1 MTNKY
6 QKKEFI
12 LILNIIKY
20 KKSFIEFN
28 YIEKKVDN
36 KTIRIVRERVWR
48 FGEFNVSINE
58 NKLKE
63 YKNVED
69 LFKSLQTNGVLVFDN
84 NFPFENELLSYF
96 DECSKDYQI
105 SYDDCSDLEDE
116 LEEEILNIIEEE
128 GIYELEDNHGY
139 QMVDTK
145 YEIEGDLEIKQV
157 D

>member
-1 MTNKY
+1 MS
-6 QKKEFI
+6 
-12 LILNIIKY
+12 ILNFNVSPKY

-36 KTIRIVRERVWR
+36 KTIRIVREMVWR
-48 FGEFNVSINE
+48 FGEFNVSISE
-58 NKLKE
+58 DKLKE

-69 LFKSLQTNGVLVFDN
+69 LFKSLQTNNVLVFDD
-84 NFPFENELLSYF
+84 NFPFENEFLSSF
-96 DECSKDYQI
+96 DGCSDDYQI
-105 SYDDCSDLEDE
+105 SYDDGSDLEEE

-145 YEIEGDLEIKQV
+145 YEIEGDLDIKLV

>member
-1 MTNKY
+1 MS
-6 QKKEFI
+6 
-12 LILNIIKY
+12 ILNFNVSPKY

-36 KTIRIVRERVWR
+36 KTIRIVREMAWR
-48 FGEFNVSINE
+48 FGEFNVSISE
-58 NKLKE
+58 DKLKE

-69 LFKSLQTNGVLVFDN
+69 LFKSLQTNGVLVFDD
-84 NFPFENELLSYF
+84 NFPFENEFISSF
-96 DECSKDYQI
+96 DGCSDDYQI
-105 SYDDCSDLEDE
+105 SYDDGSNLEDE

-145 YEIEGDLEIKQV
+145 YEIEGDLDIKQV

>member
-1 MTNKY
+1 MS
-6 QKKEFI
+6 
-12 LILNIIKY
+12 ILNFNVSPKY

-36 KTIRIVRERVWR
+36 KTIRIVREMVWR

-58 NKLKE
+58 DKLKE

-69 LFKSLQTNGVLVFDN
+69 LFKSLQTNGVLVFDD
-84 NFPFENELLSYF
+84 NFPFENEFLSSF
-96 DECSKDYQI
+96 DGCSDDYQI
-105 SYDDCSDLEDE
+105 SYDDGSDLEKE

-139 QMVDTK
+139 QMIDTK
-145 YEIEGDLEIKQV
+145 YEIEGDLDIKQV

>member
-1 MTNKY
+1 MS
-6 QKKEFI
+6 
-12 LILNIIKY
+12 ILNFNVSPKY

-36 KTIRIVRERVWR
+36 KTIRIVREMVWR
-48 FGEFNVSINE
+48 FGEFNVSISE
-58 NKLKE
+58 DKLKE

-69 LFKSLQTNGVLVFDN
+69 LFNSLQTNGVLVFDD
-84 NFPFENELLSYF
+84 NFPFENEFISSF
-96 DECSKDYQI
+96 DGCSDDYQI
-105 SYDDCSDLEDE
+105 SYDDGSDLEEE

-145 YEIEGDLEIKQV
+145 YEIEGDLDIKQV

>member
-1 MTNKY
+1 MS
-6 QKKEFI
+6 
-12 LILNIIKY
+12 ILNFNVSPKY

-36 KTIRIVRERVWR
+36 KTIRIVREMVWR
-48 FGEFNVSINE
+48 FGEFIVSISE
-58 NKLKE
+58 DKLKE

-69 LFKSLQTNGVLVFDN
+69 LFNSLQTNGVLVFDD
-84 NFPFENELLSYF
+84 NFPFENEFISSF
-96 DECSKDYQI
+96 DGCSDDYQI
-105 SYDDCSDLEDE
+105 SYDDGSDLEEE

-145 YEIEGDLEIKQV
+145 YEIEGDLDIKQV